1 MIDPIS
7 ALAAVTTAVNL
18 VKKAAKT
25 VDDVRSLG
33 PVLSKYFDA
42 KADAVKVLD
51 EVHKGGF
58 KGSNMGKAVELELA
72 LADAKNF
79 EEQVKGLF
87 FPNNMDVWDK
97 IVARRLQMDQQDKI
111 DAKRARDRALRAK
124 QELLASDWSDLPS
137 VRNTAIEPHL
147 LNGAAFD
154 TYRAGLRAIVINKP
168 AVVEVWPV
176 RPDAAWSEPTP

>member
-18 VKKAAKT
+18 VKKAVKT

-33 PVLSKYFDA
+33 PVLGKYFDA

-72 LADAKNF
+72 LADARNF

-87 FPNNMDVWDK
+87 FPNNMDIWEK
-97 IVARRLQMDQQDKI
+97 IVARRKQMDEDDKAQRRRAA
-111 DAKRARDRALRAK
+111 DAAIQARKKRAEDL
-124 QELLASDWSDLPS
+124 ELLIAVTLG
-137 VRNTAIEPHL
+137 V
-147 LNGAAFD
+147 
-154 TYRAGLRAIVINKP
+154 IVI
-168 AVVEVWPV
+168 VVVVWGGIEILIYCKSV
-176 RPDAAWSEPTP
+176 KCGS

>member
-33 PVLSKYFDA
+33 PVLGKYFDA

-51 EVHKGGF
+51 EVHKGGL

-111 DAKRARDRALRAK
+111 DAKKARDRALRAK
-124 QELLASDWSDLPS
+124 QEREELVEICIVVAGVALIFAL
-137 VRNTAIEPHL
+137 VGF
-147 LNGAAFD
+147 GA
-154 TYRAGLRAIVINKP
+154 YLVMSGSLR
-168 AVVEVWPV
+168 
-176 RPDAAWSEPTP
+176 